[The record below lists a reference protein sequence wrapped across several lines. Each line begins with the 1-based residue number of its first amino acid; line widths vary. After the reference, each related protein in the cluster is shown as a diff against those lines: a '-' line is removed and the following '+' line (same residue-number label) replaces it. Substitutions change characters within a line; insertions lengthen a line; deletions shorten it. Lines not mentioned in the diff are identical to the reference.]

1 MAVAHDLIWNDRI
14 TELRGWRRQIHQH
27 PETAFEEFRTAA
39 LIAGLLRDWGIA
51 TTEGV
56 GGTGVVGVL
65 QGRGGDGAGI
75 GLRADMDAL
84 HVHEENSF
92 SHASTR
98 EGKMHACG
106 HDGHTAML
114 LGAARELA
122 ANPDFAG
129 RVVFIFQPAEE
140 GEGGGKAMVE
150 DGLFER
156 FPVDAVYALHNWPGL
171 PVGAAAVHD
180 HAVMAAFLTF
190 RLRLTGKGCH
200 AAMPHLGTDVLLAGA
215 QLVTQ
220 LQGLVSRE
228 VAPHESAV
236 VSVTSFHAGSNYNVI
251 PEQVEMKGTVRCFE
265 ATMQARLE
273 QRLRAAVDALSSFHG
288 LRAELDIERRYP
300 ATINDPRHAQ
310 RCADALAATEGV
322 EVVHRNLPPSMGSE
336 DFAFLLEQRPGAY
349 IWLGNG
355 ENCASLHNPRYDF
368 NDALLPIGVRY
379 WLNLVQSPP
388 V

>member
-1 MAVAHDLIWNDRI
+1 MAAVPEVTWNDRI
-14 TELRGWRRQIHQH
+14 DELRGWRREIHQH

-39 LIAGLLRDWGIA
+39 FVARLLRSWGID

-65 QGRGGDGAGI
+65 QGRHGDGPRI

-84 HVHEENSF
+84 HVQEENHF
-92 SHASTR
+92 AHASTCQ
-98 EGKMHACG
+98 GKMHACG

-122 ANPDFAG
+122 EDPDFRG
-129 RVVFIFQPAEE
+129 QVVFIFQPAEE

-171 PVGAAAVHD
+171 PVGSAAVHD

-190 RLRLTGKGCH
+190 SVRLTGRGCH
-200 AAMPHLGTDVLLAGA
+200 AAMPHLGTDVVLAGA

-228 VAPHESAV
+228 VAPHASAV
-236 VSVTSFHAGSNYNVI
+236 VSVTSFHAGSNFNVI
-251 PEQVEMKGTVRCFE
+251 PEHVDLKGTLRCFDLDL
-265 ATMQARLE
+265 QSRLE
-273 QRLRAAVDALSSFHG
+273 QRFRAAVDTLAGFHG
-288 LRAELDIERRYP
+288 LEANITIEHRYP
-300 ATINDPRHAQ
+300 ATINDPEHAQ
-310 RCADALAATEGV
+310 RCADVLASTDGV
-322 EVVHRNLPPSMGSE
+322 VTVHRNPPPSMGSE
-336 DFAFLLEQRPGAY
+336 DFAFMLEQRPGAY

-355 ENCASLHNPRYDF
+355 EHCASLHNPRYDF
-368 NDALLPIGVRY
+368 NDDLLPIGVRY
-379 WLNLVQSPP
+379 WRNLVQS
-388 V
+388 VCA